1 MSKNL
6 FFPLEN
12 YILLPLCQAKRERE
26 REEKR
31 KRKMEA
37 LGIEVMRSL
46 DPRMTV
52 GTYEFA

>member
-12 YILLPLCQAKRERE
+12 YILLPLCQAKRE